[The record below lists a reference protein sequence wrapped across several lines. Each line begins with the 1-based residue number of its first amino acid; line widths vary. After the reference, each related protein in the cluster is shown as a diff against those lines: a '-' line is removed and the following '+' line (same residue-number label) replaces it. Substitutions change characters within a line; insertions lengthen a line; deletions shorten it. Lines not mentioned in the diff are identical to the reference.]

1 MSRQKQ
7 IEEMA
12 KVIGDADQ
20 RCYEIDDCNDCPF
33 CDIELGLCKERF
45 VADALYTA
53 GYRKSEGE
61 WVVISKRGLNSERN
75 RRINYETYTC
85 AVCGRSNGKHKANF
99 CPNCGARMMKGDDG
113 K

>member
-1 MSRQKQ
+1 MTEQKHIKEIATILSQSGCVEACIDCECYGINLPKNVNCDQMRLATEIYNAGYHKQ
-7 IEEMA
+7 IA
-12 KVIGDADQ
+12 
-20 RCYEIDDCNDCPF
+20 
-33 CDIELGLCKERF
+33 
-45 VADALYTA
+45 
-53 GYRKSEGE
+53 GE

-99 CPNCGARMMKGDDG
+99 CPNCGAKMKGDDG